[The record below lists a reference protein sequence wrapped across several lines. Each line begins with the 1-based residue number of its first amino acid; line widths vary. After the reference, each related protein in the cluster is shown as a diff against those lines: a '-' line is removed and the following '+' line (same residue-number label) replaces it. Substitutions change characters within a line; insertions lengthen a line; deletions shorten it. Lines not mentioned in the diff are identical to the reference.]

1 MFEEIISALEG
12 MGISF
17 EEMPDQGLLSVEV
30 DQMDKMQLIE
40 VLNMVNA
47 MGMTVTE
54 LTDTTMMISSGAMEA
69 PEPELEPV
77 AEEDTE
83 ADADQMAALD
93 EAMSGM

>member
-17 EEMPDQGLLSVEV
+17 EEMPDQGMLSVQVGE
-30 DQMDKMQLIE
+30 MDKMQLIE
-40 VLNMVNA
+40 VLNMITS
-47 MGMTVTE
+47 MGMTVTQLDE
-54 LTDTTMMISSGAMEA
+54 SVMNVSSGAA